1 MSFRLAALDGA
12 LVDERLRGDGAEV
25 HTEIDLCFGVKQG
38 GWKLVYDPAVSVDHY
53 PSVRFEDAS
62 RQGPV
67 TGETLEHVIHNETYL
82 LLKWLPWWR
91 RVAAL
96 AYWSLVGTR
105 FAPGLLVLG
114 ERLLREKDRRA
125 VLLRYVSTCA
135 GARPPS
141 EPS

>member
-1 MSFRLAALDGA
+1 MNDC
-12 LVDERLRGDGAEV
+12 RGEGAEV
-25 HTEIDLCFGVKQG
+25 HTEIDLCFRVKQR

-91 RVAAL
+91 RAAAL
-96 AYWSLVGTR
+96 VYWSLVGTR
-105 FAPGLLVLG
+105 VAPGLLVLA
-114 ERLLREKDRRA
+114 ERLLREKNLRS
-125 VLLRYVSTCA
+125 VLHRYVSTVRGRAA
-135 GARPPS
+135 GIRTFTS
-141 EPS
+141 G